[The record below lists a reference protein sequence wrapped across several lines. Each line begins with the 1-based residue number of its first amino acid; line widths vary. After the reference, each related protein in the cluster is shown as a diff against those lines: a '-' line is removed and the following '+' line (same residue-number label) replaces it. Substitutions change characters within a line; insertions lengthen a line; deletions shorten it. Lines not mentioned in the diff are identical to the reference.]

1 MTATDKAPVAE
12 APKPEARSKMLALKE
27 QRGPVPEEL
36 LETVRDNNAARAAIR
51 KALAE
56 SPRTVPELAEAT
68 GLPSRTVLWVVT
80 AMRKY
85 GMVNEDSLDGS
96 YPRYA
101 LTPKDP
107 RS

>member
-1 MTATDKAPVAE
+1 MTATEKAPATE
-12 APKPEARSKMLALKE
+12 APKPEARGKMLALKE
-27 QRGPVPEEL
+27 RRGPVPQEL
-36 LETVRDNNAARAAIR
+36 LDAVRDNNAARAAI
-51 KALAE
+51 KKTLAE
-56 SPRTVPELAEAT
+56 SPRTVPELAQAT

-85 GMVNEDSLDGS
+85 GTVIEDSVDGS

>member
-1 MTATDKAPVAE
+1 MSE
-12 APKPEARSKMLALKE
+12 AREPRSKMLALKE
-27 QRGPVPEEL
+27 RRGPVPEQL
-36 LETVRDNNAARAAIR
+36 LDSIRHNNAAKAAIKR
-51 KALAE
+51 ALGE
-56 SPRTVPELAEAT
+56 GPRTVPELAEAT

-85 GMVNEDSLDGS
+85 GAVAEDSVDGS

-101 LTPKDP
+101 LAAQEP

>member
-1 MTATDKAPVAE
+1 MTEATETRA
-12 APKPEARSKMLALKE
+12 KMLALKE
-27 QRGPVPEEL
+27 RRGPVPEKL
-36 LETVRDNNAARAAIR
+36 LDSVRQNNAARAAIKR
-51 KALAE
+51 ALSE
-56 SPRTVPELAEAT
+56 GPRTVPELAEVT

-85 GMVNEDSLDGS
+85 GAAAEDSVDGS

-101 LTPKDP
+101 LTAKDP